1 MLTTTPTH
9 TKCIRTETNKSVLV
23 ILTGCIDYECLCCP
37 LLVILPV
44 EIMSSTL

>member
-9 TKCIRTETNKSVLV
+9 AKCIRTGTNISVFI
-23 ILTGCIDYECLCCP
+23 ILTGCIDCDCLCCP